1 MSDRSYRLFFG
12 LTLLLALYF
21 RVDYIVHG
29 LIVLALLEGLTN
41 TEATSFKEVALI
53 RYARPDVYALCF
65 VSRRLEIEVDGKRV
79 PHTTCFVP
87 STPTPVSGMVV
98 MVPSDEV
105 LAVDMTV
112 EEGLKFLVSGG
123 VASPDNIK
131 TRGMIGNSTCEES
144 SNEAG

>member
-1 MSDRSYRLFFG
+1 MTDAERKLWRVLRARQFAAAEFRRQVPVGPYVDFLCYEKRL
-12 LTLLLALYF
+12 
-21 RVDYIVHG
+21 V
-29 LIVLALLEGLTN
+29 
-41 TEATSFKEVALI
+41 
-53 RYARPDVYALCF
+53 
-65 VSRRLEIEVDGKRV
+65 IEVDGNKV

-98 MVPSDEV
+98 MVPSEEV

-123 VASPDNIK
+123 VASPSNIQ
-131 TRGMIGNSTCEES
+131 TREKIGNRTSEES